1 MTHALALAFSVL
13 PLSFAAAQGDLPTV
27 AYDEVFGTQ
36 AAAVD
41 HGLCAASNGDLTV
54 IGGELRDG
62 YTATSTIHVAFV
74 RAIDRT
80 TGVERWR
87 AVHDPSEMTVAVAV
101 DATAQRVYA
110 ITRKQVDGLTPG
122 ADHLLV
128 FDASNGNLLLDIAT
142 PLVQGQVS
150 ATSDVDAL
158 AVSPAGDFLVRLD
171 FDTFGFTRNV
181 RAVAYDTTT
190 GVELWRDERTGID
203 PLERRNSTQSAS
215 LAISPDGATVYVS
228 FVTNDPTGFGYR
240 NSYVLSL
247 DATDGSQ
254 NWERSL
260 GLPNVDDQVSRPVV
274 TPDSTG
280 VFVVTETFPAG
291 PTVFGPLLRLDAA
304 DGSTVWSAPVDNLS
318 MAIALDPNG
327 TRVVVGGFEG
337 NGTFPNGTDAALHCF
352 DAATGSSTWSQSYPT
367 VDLTEDVVD
376 VRYSPDGSMVHASLV
391 RTQMNAP
398 WGSFVGLVNVAANN
412 GSLTW
417 QTTFQVNTSELVDHH
432 WLDAAATSPTT
443 SLVSMGQTVTRLFDE
458 SGLGN
463 DQRRAYDAS
472 AGTLLW
478 NETVFDTLEAHSDAA
493 LRVWLEPNEQHV
505 LVWSKS
511 APVGGVN
518 TFTLERRAAAT
529 GALVSSMQVQDLGP
543 SSGSAFKPNVSA
555 DGTHVAIERTGNGL
569 GRRLS
574 VYEIATGALVFE
586 RDFGFNASEIMTA
599 WDPSALRVHY
609 TTRGT
614 STRIGVIDVTA
625 PQLLWE
631 VVVPATG
638 GVLGGAIVPSG
649 LAVHPTNGD
658 QVVSYDN
665 IPYLQS
671 TGTIFIV
678 ARDGDTGATSWSFQV
693 TNPNITRHR
702 RDHRDLSSLVNVV
715 PQDELTSLVY
725 SHDGTRVF
733 ATDTFL
739 TGASTLSRVSS
750 FDATTG
756 AFQWISGA
764 PDGPGHNGRTLDRTV
779 STDGRFVHVLGE
791 GRGSVHTDPFRLQLT
806 TVDAVTGSFLWSTN
820 VDGVGARARR
830 VLSLGRGARVAVL
843 GTYDTDAA
851 PATGGFVVVFDAES
865 GAELWRHTLVDVRA
879 DLCDFTIA
887 SDDALVLVGS
897 KSVGALDVD
906 ALVRRIDRAVLE
918 QGPDAISLSGGGH
931 VEMHLDFA
939 AALAGDIHVL
949 VGTLSGTSP
958 GLSLANGFVLPLNYD
973 AYTDISLAY
982 ANSPLFVNSIGV
994 LDAAGDGKTRVF
1006 VPPGSFGGFAGLP
1019 FSYAALAIDPA
1030 TGVSATSNPVFLTML
1045 P

>member
-1 MTHALALAFSVL
+1 
-13 PLSFAAAQGDLPTV
+13 
-27 AYDEVFGTQ
+27 
-36 AAAVD
+36 
-41 HGLCAASNGDLTV
+41 
-54 IGGELRDG
+54 
-62 YTATSTIHVAFV
+62 
-74 RAIDRT
+74 
-80 TGVERWR
+80 
-87 AVHDPSEMTVAVAV
+87 
-101 DATAQRVYA
+101 
-110 ITRKQVDGLTPG
+110 
-122 ADHLLV
+122 
-128 FDASNGNLLLDIAT
+128 
-142 PLVQGQVS
+142 
-150 ATSDVDAL
+150 
-158 AVSPAGDFLVRLD
+158 
-171 FDTFGFTRNV
+171 
-181 RAVAYDTTT
+181 
-190 GVELWRDERTGID
+190 
-203 PLERRNSTQSAS
+203 
-215 LAISPDGATVYVS
+215 
-228 FVTNDPTGFGYR
+228 
-240 NSYVLSL
+240 
-247 DATDGSQ
+247 
-254 NWERSL
+254 
-260 GLPNVDDQVSRPVV
+260 
-274 TPDSTG
+274 
-280 VFVVTETFPAG
+280 
-291 PTVFGPLLRLDAA
+291 
-304 DGSTVWSAPVDNLS
+304 
-318 MAIALDPNG
+318 
-327 TRVVVGGFEG
+327 
-337 NGTFPNGTDAALHCF
+337 
-352 DAATGSSTWSQSYPT
+352 
-367 VDLTEDVVD
+367 
-376 VRYSPDGSMVHASLV
+376 
-391 RTQMNAP
+391 
-398 WGSFVGLVNVAANN
+398 
-412 GSLTW
+412 
-417 QTTFQVNTSELVDHH
+417 
-432 WLDAAATSPTT
+432 
-443 SLVSMGQTVTRLFDE
+443 
-458 SGLGN
+458 
-463 DQRRAYDAS
+463 
-472 AGTLLW
+472 
-478 NETVFDTLEAHSDAA
+478 
-493 LRVWLEPNEQHV
+493 
-505 LVWSKS
+505 
-511 APVGGVN
+511 VN

-555 DGTHVAIERTGNGL
+555 DGTHVAIERTGNSL

-614 STRIGVIDVTA
+614 STRIGVIDVAA

-779 STDGRFVHVLGE
+779 STDGRFVHVLAE
-791 GRGSVHTDPFRLQLT
+791 GRGSVHTDPFRLQLA

-879 DLCDFTIA
+879 DFCDFTIA

-897 KSVGALDVD
+897 KSVGSLDVD

-918 QGPDAISLSGGGH
+918 QGPDAMSLSGGGH